1 MEEEGSLLL
10 LVSFFSHLTGFLCSF
25 QGGVAIPGRTVGPL
39 LLMEAPSG
47 TMGSVVMS
55 PLFPQMFEV
64 KKKIIISFSD

>member
-1 MEEEGSLLL
+1 MKEEGGLLL

-25 QGGVAIPGRTVGPL
+25 PGGVAIPGGTVGPL

-47 TMGSVVMS
+47 TMGSGVML

-64 KKKIIISFSD
+64 KKKKKN